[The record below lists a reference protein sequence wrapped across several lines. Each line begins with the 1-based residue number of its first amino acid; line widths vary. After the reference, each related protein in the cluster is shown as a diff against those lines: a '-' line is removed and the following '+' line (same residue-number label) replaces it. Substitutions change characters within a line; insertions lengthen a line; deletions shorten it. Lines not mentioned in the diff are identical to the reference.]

1 MAEQIRVN
9 GPNGLVVNF
18 PAGTSPETINRVM
31 QEAAGGRPQGPAAP
45 QMGQLDAAAQA
56 ARAGFQANFN
66 DELAG
71 LRAAGLAGMP
81 DFVRSAVERVPALSA
96 VVAPNVG
103 AARMAAERAFPQTFG
118 SRATEAYAPA
128 RDVERAV
135 DRAAEEQFPNTYL
148 GANIAGSVATPLG
161 FVGRGAKAA
170 ITAGGASGAASGFG
184 RGEGTQERLLGGAM
198 EGALGAGFGA
208 IPGLAMGTF
217 NAGQRVL
224 APQKFAERVVRR
236 TIEADRARG
245 VEDVLTPADIAA
257 ARAAGQD
264 IVVGDLGATGTLR
277 LSRAAGNVSEDAS
290 ARLRGATDPRYTE
303 QKGRFGNFIE
313 GLFGGDLNLTSA
325 NDTLRDTAR
334 RVNAPLYRAA
344 YQAGES
350 ADLWNPALGRIA
362 QSPSVQAAIRDVERK
377 AADRAVLEGDLVI
390 RNPFSFDADGRMV
403 WGATPDGG
411 QIRPNL
417 QFWDQVQRNLREAAE
432 AAPPGSSAAR
442 DLKGLRDRLNQELD
456 TAVPEFGRAR
466 GMARQFFGAEDA
478 LEAGQTFF
486 RQNRAIQL
494 TDTQKAF
501 RSMSGP
507 EQELFRRG
515 FAAELANAV
524 RNAPDSRDVAK
535 LFDGANRR
543 KLEVV
548 MPADE
553 LRQLEAFVRRE
564 SIMNRLR
571 SATQGNST
579 TAQQLRDMSIGA
591 GAGMGVGTLASG
603 DPFTGA
609 GTALL
614 GGLLAR
620 GRIRVNENVMR
631 EVGEILS
638 SSDPDRINKLLTGPN
653 GNVIMN
659 TLRKMSQA
667 VGAGASNQPSTP
679 PVRLTLNAPPPP
691 SLPPPGPP
699 GPTGFARGGQV
710 KEPKMSPIV
719 EAIIEEMG
727 KRMAPEGARRAAA
740 AAGYSRGGAVRK
752 VASAIAER
760 LLPETAEAP
769 ARGGL
774 AATRAAPEAAAE
786 AEGALAAAVRPEAR
800 PVQPEMTYSMNPRD
814 ETPFTFQGRNP
825 SEWTPEEFQE
835 VGRRF
840 GVENLGPAS
849 PPQTFR
855 YSDDSEFRI
864 PGGLEGR
871 FTYHDL
877 LDMKAQGIDPSRIDR
892 GLHTQIQQ
900 KILRTMT
907 PDDLTDARVWD
918 GLVFGMTSPN
928 NPLFPNQLAQS
939 RLRLRDPKMLDDLS
953 QMIDWQPGQAVDKE
967 ARMAASGRI
976 ASAFGLDAASKG
988 GLGVRG
994 SADYTRVAELAKMFK
1009 QNPNF
1014 FRKSETEGWD
1024 QFVERVS
1031 SQVAGLSMKT
1041 GSFGSVWQDP
1051 ATAAISAIDRHMARE
1066 FEKTGGLFRDEAQR
1080 LAWETRAVERWNKA
1094 NPDRQ
1099 VASFYDLRQAPGADG
1114 HIGGMLLEFVG
1125 DAKSPKY
1132 RTTVLSGPDKGKK
1145 IVNPKL
1151 PPHLRDADFVVEP
1164 ESVSLMGEA
1173 YRRALDVN
1181 DRIARENGLG
1191 LFGSQ
1196 WMEWDRIRRRLE
1208 PHENMFPGLERMP
1221 AMSREQLRAVDAEHS
1236 ASGHKNYTKV
1246 DEQGRKMRNIPD
1258 DEIPEGMFLQPTR
1271 PRANPARFGYFG
1283 GAGAIPLG
1291 GLAAAQ
1297 SDRER

>member
-1 MAEQIRVN
+1 MAEQIRVT

-31 QEAAGGRPQGPAAP
+31 QEAAGGRSAAP
-45 QMGQLDAAAQA
+45 QMNQMEAAAQA

-71 LRAAGLAGMP
+71 LRAAGVAGLP
-81 DFVRSAVERVPALSA
+81 EAVRGVAERVPMLGALA
-96 VVAPNVG
+96 ANVG
-103 AARMAAERAFPQTFG
+103 GARMAAERAFPQTFG

-128 RDVERAV
+128 RDVERAI
-135 DRAAEEQFPNTYL
+135 DKAAEEQFPNTYL
-148 GANIAGSVATPLG
+148 GANIAGSVAMPLG
-161 FVGRGAKAA
+161 LVGRGAKAA
-170 ITAGGASGAASGFG
+170 IGGGGAAGAASGFG
-184 RGEGTQERLLGGAM
+184 RGEGAEDRLLGAATEGSLGAAF
-198 EGALGAGFGA
+198 GALPAAG
-208 IPGLAMGTF
+208 MGVF
-217 NAGQRVL
+217 NTAQRIL
-224 APQKFAERVVRR
+224 APQSFAERVVRR
-236 TIEADRARG
+236 TIGADRARG
-245 VEDVLTPADIAA
+245 VEDVLSPADIAA

-264 IVVGDLGATGTLR
+264 VVVGDLGATGTLR
-277 LSRAAGNVSEDAS
+277 LARAAGNVSEDAS
-290 ARLRGATDPRYTE
+290 ARLRASTDPRYTE
-303 QKGRFGNFIE
+303 QKGRFGDFIE
-313 GLFGGDLNLTSA
+313 DLFGGNLNMTST
-325 NDTLRDTAR
+325 NDTLRATAS
-334 RVNAPLYRAA
+334 RVNAPLYRSA
-344 YQAGES
+344 YQVGEN
-350 ADLWNPALGRIA
+350 ANLWTPELEQLA
-362 QSPSVQAAIRDVERK
+362 QSPSVQAAIRDVPAK
-377 AADRAVLEGDLVI
+377 AADRAALEGNIVI
-390 RNPFSFDADGRMV
+390 RNPFSFDDQGRLV
-403 WGATPDGG
+403 WNTAPGGG

-432 AAPPGSSAAR
+432 AATPGSSR
-442 DLKGLRDRLNQELD
+442 QSDLRALRNRLNQELD
-456 TAVPEFGRAR
+456 AAVPEFGKAR

-478 LEAGQTFF
+478 LEAGQNFF

-501 RSMSGP
+501 RSMSAP
-507 EQELFRRG
+507 ERELFRRG
-515 FAAELANAV
+515 FAAELANTV
-524 RNAPDSRDVAK
+524 RNAPDSRDVVRM
-535 LFDGANRR
+535 FDGANLR
-543 KLEVV
+543 KLQVI
-548 MPADE
+548 MPPDE

-591 GAGMGVGTLASG
+591 GAGAGVGIFTSG
-603 DPFTGA
+603 DPLTTGI
-609 GTALL
+609 TTIV
-614 GGLLAR
+614 GGLLGR
-620 GRIRVNENVMR
+620 GRVRVNENVMR

-638 SSDPDRINKLLTGPN
+638 SSDPDRINKLLNGPN
-653 GNVIMN
+653 GGVIMN
-659 TLRKMSQA
+659 ALRSMSQA
-667 VGAGASNQPSTP
+667 VSNIGGRGGS
-679 PVRLTLNAPPPP
+679 APPPP
-691 SLPPPGPP
+691 GPATGSPQLMLPPPEPQRLLPPPGPP
-699 GPTGFARGGQV
+699 GFAKGGQV
-710 KEPKMSPIV
+710 KEPKMSPII

-727 KRMAPEGARRAAA
+727 KRMSPEGARRAAA
-740 AAGYSRGGAVRK
+740 IGGYSRGGAVQK
-752 VASAIAER
+752 VARALAER
-760 LLPETAEAP
+760 LVPEGGEAT
-769 ARGGL
+769 RGAL
-774 AATRAAPEAAAE
+774 AASRAAPEAAME
-786 AEGALAAAVRPEAR
+786 AEGALAAAARPEAR
-800 PVQPEMTYSMNPRD
+800 PAQPEMTYSMNPRD

-825 SEWTPEEFQE
+825 SDWTPEEFQE

-855 YSDDSEFRI
+855 YADEGEFRI

-892 GLHTQIQQ
+892 GLHTQLQQ

-907 PDDLTDARVWD
+907 PDDVTDARVWD

-953 QMIDWQPGQAVDKE
+953 SMIDWAPGQAVDKE
-967 ARMAASGRI
+967 ARMAANNRI
-976 ASAFGLDAASKG
+976 ASAFGLDAAGKG
-988 GLGVRG
+988 GLGARG

-1009 QNPNF
+1009 ENPGF
-1014 FRKSETEGWD
+1014 FRKSEAEGWD
-1024 QFVERVS
+1024 QFVERIS

-1151 PPHLRDADFVVEP
+1151 PQHLRDAQFVVEP
-1164 ESVSLMGEA
+1164 ETVSLMGEA

-1208 PHENMFPGLERMP
+1208 PHENMFPGLERIP
-1221 AMSREQLRAVDAEHS
+1221 AMSREQLRAVDAEH
-1236 ASGHKNYTKV
+1236 ALSGHKNYTKV
-1246 DEQGRKMRNIPD
+1246 DAQGRKMRNIPD

-1271 PRANPARFGYFG
+1271 PRPNPARFGYFG
-1283 GAGAIPLG
+1283 AAGALPLG

-1297 SDRER
+1297 RDE

>member
-1 MAEQIRVN
+1 M
-9 GPNGLVVNF
+9 
-18 PAGTSPETINRVM
+18 
-31 QEAAGGRPQGPAAP
+31 
-45 QMGQLDAAAQA
+45 
-56 ARAGFQANFN
+56 
-66 DELAG
+66 
-71 LRAAGLAGMP
+71 
-81 DFVRSAVERVPALSA
+81 
-96 VVAPNVG
+96 
-103 AARMAAERAFPQTFG
+103 
-118 SRATEAYAPA
+118 
-128 RDVERAV
+128 
-135 DRAAEEQFPNTYL
+135 
-148 GANIAGSVATPLG
+148 PLG
-161 FVGRGAKAA
+161 FVGRGVKAA

-184 RGEGTQERLLGGAM
+184 RGEGAEDRLKGAAIEGGLGAAF
-198 EGALGAGFGA
+198 GALPAV
-208 IPGLAMGTF
+208 AMGTF
-217 NAGQRVL
+217 NAGQRVF
-224 APQKFAERVVRR
+224 APQSFAERAVRR

-245 VEDVLTPADIAA
+245 VEDVLTAADIAA
-257 ARAAGQD
+257 ARAAGQN

-277 LSRAAGNVSEDAS
+277 LARAAGNTSEDAA
-290 ARLRGATDPRYTE
+290 ARLRASTDPRYTE
-303 QKGRFGNFIE
+303 QKGRFGDFIE
-313 GLFGGDLNLTSA
+313 DLFGGNLNMTST

-350 ADLWNPALGRIA
+350 ADLWNPTLDRIA
-362 QSPSVQAAIRDVERK
+362 QSPAVQAAIRDVEKK

-390 RNPFSFDADGRMV
+390 RNPFSFDDQGRMT
-403 WGATPDGG
+403 WAMTPDGG

-417 QFWDQVQRNLREAAE
+417 QFWDQVQRNLREAAD
-432 AAPPGSSAAR
+432 AAPRGGDEAR
-442 DLKGLRDRLNQELD
+442 VLNGIRRRLNEELD
-456 TAVPEFGRAR
+456 AAVPEFGQAR

-501 RSMSGP
+501 RAMSGP

-515 FAAELANAV
+515 FAAELANTV
-524 RNAPDSRDVAK
+524 RNAPDSRDVVR

-548 MPADE
+548 MPPDE

-564 SIMNRLR
+564 GIMNRLR

-591 GAGMGVGTLASG
+591 GAGAGVGIFTSG
-603 DPFTGA
+603 DPLTTG

-620 GRIRVNENVMR
+620 GRTRVNENVMR

-638 SSDPDRINKLLTGPN
+638 SSDPDRINKLLSGPN

-659 TLRKMSQA
+659 ALRSLSEA
-667 VGAGASNQPSTP
+667 VSNIGGGARASAAPRTEPTVNVPQPQRTP
-679 PVRLTLNAPPPP
+679 PDN
-691 SLPPPGPP
+691 
-699 GPTGFARGGQV
+699 TGFAKGGRV

-740 AAGYSRGGAVRK
+740 IGGYSRGGAVMK
-752 VASAIAER
+752 VARALAER
-760 LLPETAEAP
+760 LVPEGGEAT
-769 ARGGL
+769 RGGL
-774 AATRAAPEAAAE
+774 AASRAAQQAPAE
-786 AEGALAAAVRPEAR
+786 AEGALAAAARSEVRPA
-800 PVQPEMTYSMNPRD
+800 QPEMTYSMNPRD
-814 ETPFTFQGRNP
+814 EIPFTFQGRNP

-855 YSDDSEFRI
+855 YADESEFRI
-864 PGGLEGR
+864 PGGLEGK

-877 LDMKAQGIDPSRIDR
+877 LDMKAQGIDPSKIDR

-907 PDDLTDARVWD
+907 PDDVTDARVWD

-953 QMIDWQPGQAVDKE
+953 SMIDWAPGQAVDKE
-967 ARMAASGRI
+967 ARMAANNRI
-976 ASAFGLDAASKG
+976 ASAFGLDAAGKG
-988 GLGVRG
+988 GLGARG

-1009 QNPNF
+1009 ENPGF
-1014 FRKSETEGWD
+1014 FRKSEAEGWD
-1024 QFVERVS
+1024 QFVERIS

-1080 LAWETRAVERWNKA
+1080 LAWETRAVDRWNKA

-1099 VASFYDLRQAPGADG
+1099 VTSFYDLRQAPGADG

-1151 PPHLRDADFVVEP
+1151 PPHLRDAQFVVEP
-1164 ESVSLMGEA
+1164 ETVSLMGEA

-1208 PHENMFPGLERMP
+1208 PHENMFPGLERIP
-1221 AMSREQLRAVDAEHS
+1221 AMSREQLRAVDAEH
-1236 ASGHKNYTKV
+1236 ALSGHKNYTKV

-1271 PRANPARFGYFG
+1271 PRPNPARFGYFG
-1283 GAGAIPLG
+1283 AAGALPLG

-1297 SDRER
+1297 RDE